1 MKLMSR
7 AQVSAMPISSESF
20 DASLLIALC
29 ISRRVGGPSQYL
41 SYGALTKGLS
51 MRLPI
56 FHHPVF
62 TQKRKRGDACISVM
76 LHGGGAH
83 AKVRLH
89 FLLYGANGLNTH
101 DAYTLF
107 GLFKVHS
114 DGVTECLGLLVESLW
129 HFLRAV
135 VAIDDFIPRLH
146 DFPHRRLDTAHN
158 HPLSRQQ
165 NDADIGVL
173 TILGGADEPRA
184 LVARRPVFQ
193 QFDVRVVRDDH
204 DQNAIHKGL
213 HGLIGGLGVLLGGFC
228 LYCGCFRGLR
238 QVVLAMICD
247 RKAYFHG
254 LLKSHRGQVRKTI
267 TILTKKVIL
276 VVFCLI

>member
-62 TQKRKRGDACISVM
+62 TQKRIGACISIV
-76 LHGGGAH
+76 LHGDGAH

-89 FLLYGANGLNTH
+89 FLLYGANVLNTH

-114 DGVTECLGLLVESLW
+114 NGVTEGLGLLVESLW

-146 DFPHRRLDTAHN
+146 DFPHRCLDAAHN
-158 HPLSRQQ
+158 HPLSSQQ
-165 NDADIGVL
+165 NDAYIGVL
-173 TILGGADEPRA
+173 TILGGAD
-184 LVARRPVFQ
+184 
-193 QFDVRVVRDDH
+193 
-204 DQNAIHKGL
+204 
-213 HGLIGGLGVLLGGFC
+213 
-228 LYCGCFRGLR
+228 
-238 QVVLAMICD
+238 
-247 RKAYFHG
+247 
-254 LLKSHRGQVRKTI
+254 
-267 TILTKKVIL
+267 
-276 VVFCLI
+276 